1 MTIDRY
7 TKGVLT
13 VIAACLLWLCAM
25 QAPGTALAQ
34 QSGREIGPWA
44 QHVQPVVLVGVG
56 TMDSDGKVM
65 VYFKPRNGAQWTD
78 ATLPVQLPYSP
89 EHPLPV
95 GLPYTSSNPLPAH
108 LSRLPGPGEALPVEI
123 TSVKKSG
130 DWEAVRV
137 QVEPSPTRSKP
148 GGGDR

>member
-25 QAPGTALAQ
+25 QVPGTALAQ
-34 QSGREIGPWA
+34 QTGREMGSWS
-44 QHVQPVVLVGVG
+44 QNVQPVVLVGVG
-56 TMDSDGKVM
+56 SMDSDGRVT
-65 VYFKPRNGAQWTD
+65 VYFTPHNGAQWTD
-78 ATLPVQLPYSP
+78 PTVPVKLPYSP

-95 GLPYTSSNPLPAH
+95 GLPYTPSNPLPAH
-108 LSRLPGPGEALPVEI
+108 RSYVPGAPMPVEI
-123 TSVKKSG
+123 TSVRKIG

-137 QVEPSPTRSKP
+137 QVEPSPGRSKP